1 MSVGSALV
9 ATLLVVLLASPG
21 AARAGDV
28 DAAAD
33 AFVAAEMREQTIPGL
48 AVAVVRGG
56 KVVFAKGYGLANVEL
71 RTTATADTVFHLA
84 SVTKPFTAAAVL
96 LLVED
101 GKLALDDRVSRYLDS
116 APEPWRDVTIRQ
128 LLAHT
133 SGIKDHLNEMN
144 VATCEGTN
152 PAELVSHVGRMP
164 LNFPPGT
171 RSSYSNTGY
180 LVLGMVVERVAG
192 KPFDAFLAERVFA
205 PLGMTRT
212 RRNSVDDIIADR
224 ASGYVLSGGA
234 LRNSPYLEPTLNDN
248 ADAGLVSSAAD
259 LARWG
264 AALDGDAVLRPA
276 TRAAMWTPAT
286 LADGSATDYGLGWQI
301 GRVNGHRLVF
311 HNGSRADTATFV
323 GKYVDDGLTVVV
335 LANRNGATVGRIGR
349 HVAGLYLPAVMIDDK
364 VLQDADPEVT
374 ARLKSILLKLQDGT
388 IAAADFPPEARKEI
402 TPELLDYLRRIL
414 VPAGRFTSLELLSVD
429 EKGGKRVYRYRARFD
444 VRSVI
449 VECTT
454 TKDGK
459 VVPTS
464 LGYE

>member
-1 MSVGSALV
+1 MSVRSALV
-9 ATLLVVLLASPG
+9 VALLVALLAPPVVARADAVG
-21 AARAGDV
+21 AAT
-28 DAAAD
+28 D

-48 AVAVVRGG
+48 AIAVVRSG
-56 KVVFAKGYGLANVEL
+56 KVVLARGYGLANVEL
-71 RTTATADTVFHLA
+71 RTPATADTVFHLA
-84 SVTKPFTAAAVL
+84 SLTKQFTAAAVL

-101 GKLALDDRVSRYLDS
+101 GKLALDDRVSRYLEP
-116 APEPWRDVTIRQ
+116 APEPWREVTVRQ

-133 SGIKDHLNEMN
+133 SGIKDHMNEMN
-144 VATCEGTN
+144 AVTCEGTN
-152 PAELVSHVGRMP
+152 PAEIVSQVGRMP

-192 KPFDAFLAERVFA
+192 KPFDAFLTERVFA

-212 RRNSVDDIIADR
+212 RRNSVDDIIPDR
-224 ASGYVLSGGA
+224 ASGYVLSGGT

-248 ADAGLVSSAAD
+248 ADSGLVSSAAD
-259 LARWG
+259 LAKWG
-264 AALDGDAVLRPA
+264 AALDGDTVLRPA
-276 TRAAMWTPAT
+276 SRAAMWTPAT
-286 LADGSATDYGLGWQI
+286 LADGSATDYGLGWQV

-323 GKYVDDGLTVVV
+323 ARYVDDGLTVVV
-335 LANRNGATVGRIGR
+335 LANRNGAAVGRIGR
-349 HVAGLYLPAVMIDDK
+349 HVAGLYLPAVMADDAAI
-364 VLQDADPEVT
+364 QDADPEVT

-388 IAAADFPPEARKEI
+388 IDAADFPPEARKEI
-402 TPELLDYLRRIL
+402 TPELLGYLRRIL
-414 VPAGRFTSLELLSVD
+414 VPAGRLTALELLAVE

-454 TKDGK
+454 ARDGK

-464 LGYE
+464 IGYE